1 MTVFQP
7 ANLTQ
12 EPVTIADR
20 LFQDLRRAILEGDM
34 PAGKKIS
41 EPELAGLYKVSR
53 GSLREAISKLENCN
67 LVTRKPNIGAR
78 IISFSVEQLME
89 IYQIR
94 EAMEGMATRL
104 AAGNISAEDLAHLL
118 SLLDRQKEAVSESK
132 RLQQPSLHHDSDLD
146 FHFCI
151 IQASGNERL
160 IRMLC
165 EDLYDL
171 VRFYRFRLNPSYTP
185 MALQEHGL
193 IVDAIQRR
201 DGEMAELLMRHHI
214 RASRERARKQLET
227 MTPAELG
234 QSEKSG

>member
-1 MTVFQP
+1 MAFQP
-7 ANLTQ
+7 ASLAQ

-20 LFQDLRRAILEGDM
+20 LFLDLRRAILEGEM

-41 EPELAGLYKVSR
+41 EPELASTYGVSR
-53 GSLREAISKLENCN
+53 GSLREAIGKLENCN

-78 IISFSVEQLME
+78 IISFSVAQLME

-94 EAMEGMATRL
+94 EAMEGMAARL
-104 AAGNISAEDLAHLL
+104 AATNMTTEDFSQLV
-118 SLLDRQKEAVSESK
+118 SLLKRQQEAVTESE
-132 RLQQPSLHHDSDLD
+132 RLEQARLRHDSDLD

-165 EDLYDL
+165 QDLYDL

-185 MALQEHGL
+185 KAMQEHEL
-193 IVDAIQRR
+193 IVEAMQRR

-214 RASRERARKQLET
+214 RASRERAREQLET
-227 MTPAELG
+227 MTPAEMG
-234 QSEKSG
+234 QHEKGA